1 MCIILT
7 RLKMSYYA
15 GGAMTKITFGTSGW
29 RGILCEDFT
38 FDNVKVVVQAI
49 ADTIKASGEQEKGVV
64 IGCDT
69 RFMGQRFV
77 EASAR
82 VLAGAG
88 IKAYI
93 CERDTPTPVISY
105 EILRRGAAGGINF
118 TASHNPPEYNG
129 VKFSPSSGG
138 PALPE
143 TTNEIERRAN
153 ATVGTK
159 CYNELSL
166 EEAGKLGLMEVI
178 NPHDSYLKSLEQK
191 VDFDVIGKLSKI
203 ALNPMYGTGRGYL
216 DNPLRTRNIPYTI
229 INDRPDPYFG
239 GHPPEPSEAHIP
251 DFISLVKSDPDI
263 KLGLAT
269 DGDADRFGI
278 LDVDGSYTEPNYIIA
293 LLLDYLIRVRKIEGG
308 VARSVA
314 TSHLIDAVAKKHGVP
329 VYETPVGFKYIGEL
343 ISQNKLVIG
352 GEESAGLTIKGHV
365 PEKDGIL
372 ACFLVAEMVA
382 REGKSIRE
390 LLDRLYGEVGR
401 FVTRRDNLK
410 LSPELEKAYNSKINA
425 PPSEVAGAKVK
436 EIIRVDGTKLLLA
449 DGSWMLFRK
458 SGTEPVVRLYGEA
471 SNDARLTEVM
481 AAGRKFI
488 LN

>member
-1 MCIILT
+1 M
-7 RLKMSYYA
+7 KQ
-15 GGAMTKITFGTSGW
+15 ITFGTSGW

-38 FDNVKVVVQAI
+38 FDNVKTVVQAI
-49 ADTIKASGEQEKGVV
+49 ADNIKAAGEQEKGVV

-77 EASAR
+77 EAAAS

-88 IKAYI
+88 IKAYV
-93 CERDTPTPVISY
+93 CERDTPTPVISF
-105 EILRRGAAGGINF
+105 EILRLKAAGGINF

-129 VKFSPSSGG
+129 VKFSPSWGG

-143 TTNEIERRAN
+143 TTSDIERRAN
-153 ATVGTK
+153 EMLGKA
-159 CYNELSL
+159 CYRELSL
-166 EEAGKLGLMEVI
+166 AEAKKQGLLEYI
-178 NPHDSYLKSLEQK
+178 NPRKEYLKDLEHK
-191 VDFDVIGKLSKI
+191 VDFGVIGRLGKV
-203 ALNPMYGTGRGYL
+203 AFNPLYGTARGYL
-216 DNPLRTRNIPYTI
+216 DDPLRKRGIHYTI
-229 INDRPDPYFG
+229 INDHLDPYFG

-251 DFISLVKSDPDI
+251 DFISLVKNDPDI
-263 KLGLAT
+263 RLGLAT

-278 LDVDGSYTEPNYIIA
+278 LDADGSYIEPNYIIA
-293 LLLDYLIRVRKIEGG
+293 LLLDYMIRVRKLEGG

-343 ISQNKLVIG
+343 ICQDKLVIG

-382 REGKSIRE
+382 SEGKSVRE
-390 LLDRLYGEVGR
+390 LLERLYGEVGR

-410 LSPELEKAYNSKINA
+410 LSPELEALYKEKVNA
-425 PPSEVAGAKVK
+425 VPAEVAGAKVTDV
-436 EIIRVDGTKLLLA
+436 IRIDGTKLLLA

-471 SNDARLTEVM
+471 SSDARLSEVM
-481 AAGRKFI
+481 AAGRQFI

>member
-1 MCIILT
+1 MT
-7 RLKMSYYA
+7 RIA
-15 GGAMTKITFGTSGW
+15 FGTSGW

-38 FDNVKVVVQAI
+38 FDNVRVVIQAI
-49 ADTIKASGEQEKGVV
+49 ADNIRAAGEQDKGVV

-69 RFMGQRFV
+69 RFMGRRFTE
-77 EASAR
+77 EAAR
-82 VLAGAG
+82 VLAGSG
-88 IKAYI
+88 IKAYL

-105 EILRRGAAGGINF
+105 EIIRRQSAGGINF

-129 VKFSPSSGG
+129 IKFSPSWGG

-143 TTNEIERRAN
+143 TTGDIERRAN
-153 ATVGTK
+153 EMLGEV
-159 CYNELSL
+159 CYRELSL
-166 EEAGKLGLMEVI
+166 AEAKKKGLLEEIDPRAG
-178 NPHDSYLKSLEQK
+178 YLKELEQK
-191 VDFDVIGKLSKI
+191 VDFDVIGRLGKL
-203 ALNPMYGTGRGYL
+203 ALNPLYGTGRGYL
-216 DNPLRTRNIPYTI
+216 DEPLRSRGIPYVI

-251 DFISLVKSDPDI
+251 DFIALVKNDPDI

-278 LDVDGSYTEPNYIIA
+278 LDADGSYIEPNYIIA
-293 LLLDYLIRVRKIEGG
+293 LLLDYLIRVRKLDGG

-314 TSHLIDAVAKKHGVP
+314 TSHLIDAVAKKHGVS

-343 ISQNKLVIG
+343 ICQDKLVIG

-382 REGKSIRE
+382 REGKSVRE
-390 LLDRLYGEVGR
+390 LLERLYGEVGR

-410 LSPELEKAYNSKINA
+410 LSPELEAAYKTKINA
-425 PPSEVAGAKVK
+425 VPVEVAGAKVK
-436 EIIRVDGTKLLLA
+436 DVIRIDGTKLLLD

-471 SNDARLTEVM
+471 SSDARLSEVM
-481 AAGRKFI
+481 AAGRQLI
-488 LN
+488 LG

>member
-1 MCIILT
+1 
-7 RLKMSYYA
+7 
-15 GGAMTKITFGTSGW
+15 MTQIAFGTSGW

-38 FDNVKVVVQAI
+38 VDNVRVVVRAI
-49 ADTIKASGEQEKGVV
+49 ADHLVANGEQQKGVV

-69 RFMGQRFV
+69 RFMGQKFAG
-77 EASAR
+77 EAAR

-88 IKAYI
+88 IKAYL

-129 VKFSPSSGG
+129 VKFSPSWGG

-143 TTNEIERRAN
+143 TTKDIEQRAN
-153 ATVGTK
+153 LMLGQPCSAGPALGEATAK
-159 CYNELSL
+159 
-166 EEAGKLGLMEVI
+166 GLLQYI
-178 NPHDSYLKSLEQK
+178 DPRPDYLLALEQK
-191 VDFDVIGKLSKI
+191 VDFDAIACLGKV
-203 ALNPMYGTGRGYL
+203 ALNPLYGTGRGYL
-216 DNPLRTRNIPYTI
+216 DAPLAQRGMPFVM

-239 GHPPEPSEAHIP
+239 GHSPEPSESHIP
-251 DFISLVKSDPDI
+251 DFIELVRGDREI
-263 KLGLAT
+263 RLGLAT

-278 LDVDGSYTEPNYIIA
+278 IDADGGFIEPNYIIA
-293 LLLDYLIRVRKIEGG
+293 LLLDYLIRVRKLEGG

-314 TSHLIDAVAKKHGVP
+314 TSHLIDAVAARHGVP

-343 ISQNKLVIG
+343 ISQDKIVIG

-382 REGKSIRE
+382 REGKTVRE
-390 LLDRLYGEVGR
+390 LLERLYGQVGR

-410 LSPELEKAYNSKINA
+410 LSPELEKAYADKINSV
-425 PPSEVAGAKVK
+425 PGEIAGTKV
-436 EIIRVDGTKLLLA
+436 EDVIRIDGTKLLLA

-471 SNDARLTEVM
+471 ATDARLSQVM
-481 AAGRKFI
+481 EAGRKFI

>member
-1 MCIILT
+1 
-7 RLKMSYYA
+7 
-15 GGAMTKITFGTSGW
+15 MTKITFGTSGW

-38 FDNVKVVVQAI
+38 YDNVKVVVQAI
-49 ADTIKASGEQEKGVV
+49 ADTIKASGEQDKGVV

-88 IKAYI
+88 IKAFV
-93 CERDTPTPVISY
+93 CERDTPTPVISF

-143 TTNEIERRAN
+143 TTGEIERRAN
-153 ATVGTK
+153 ATIGTA
-159 CYNELSL
+159 CYTEMPLD
-166 EEAGKLGLMEVI
+166 EAAQKGLAETI
-178 NPHDSYLKSLEQK
+178 NPHADYMKALEQK
-191 VDFDVIGKLSKI
+191 VDFDVIKKLGKV
-203 ALNPMYGTGRGYL
+203 ALNPLYGTGRGYL
-216 DNPLRTRNIPYTI
+216 DEPLRTRNIPYTI

-251 DFISLVKSDPDI
+251 DFISLVKNDPDI

-278 LDVDGSYTEPNYIIA
+278 LDADGSYIEPNYIIA
-293 LLLDYLIRVRKIEGG
+293 LLLDYLIRVRKLEGG

-343 ISQNKLVIG
+343 ISQDKLVIG

-382 REGKSIRE
+382 REGKTVRE
-390 LLDRLYGEVGR
+390 LLERLYGEVGR
-401 FVTRRDNLK
+401 FITRRDNLK
-410 LSPELEKAYNSKINA
+410 LSPELEKAYTNKITSL
-425 PPSEVAGAKVK
+425 PVEVAGTKVTDVV
-436 EIIRVDGTKLLLA
+436 RVDGTKLLLA

-471 SNDARLTEVM
+471 SSEARLAEVM
-481 AAGRKFI
+481 AAGRNFI
-488 LN
+488 LAS

>member
-1 MCIILT
+1 
-7 RLKMSYYA
+7 
-15 GGAMTKITFGTSGW
+15 MTQITFGTSGW

-49 ADTIKASGEQEKGVV
+49 ADTIKASGEQGKGVV

-88 IKAYI
+88 IKAYV

-143 TTNEIERRAN
+143 TTADIERRAN

-166 EEAGKLGLMEVI
+166 EEAGKRGLLEVI
-178 NPHDSYLKSLEQK
+178 NPHESYLQALEQK
-191 VDFDVIGKLSKI
+191 IDFEAIGKLGKV
-203 ALNPMYGTGRGYL
+203 ALNPLYGTGRGYL
-216 DNPLRTRNIPYTI
+216 DEPLRTRGIPYTI

-251 DFISLVKSDPDI
+251 DFISLVKNDPDI

-278 LDVDGSYTEPNYIIA
+278 LDADGSYIEPNYIIA
-293 LLLDYLIRVRKIEGG
+293 LLLDYLIRVRKLEGG

-314 TSHLIDAVAKKHGVP
+314 TSHLIDAVAKKHGIP

-343 ISQNKLVIG
+343 ISQDKLIIG

-382 REGKSIRE
+382 REGRSIRQ

-410 LSPELEKAYNSKINA
+410 LSAELEIAYKNKITSLPA
-425 PPSEVAGAKVK
+425 EVAGTKVK
-436 EIIRVDGTKLLLA
+436 EIIRVDGTKLLLD
-449 DGSWMLFRK
+449 DGSWLLFRK

-471 SNDARLTEVM
+471 CNDARLAEVM

-488 LN
+488 LS

>member
-1 MCIILT
+1 
-7 RLKMSYYA
+7 
-15 GGAMTKITFGTSGW
+15 MTQITFGTSGW

-38 FDNVKVVVQAI
+38 FDNVKTVVQAI
-49 ADTIKASGEQEKGVV
+49 ADTIKASGGQDKGVV

-153 ATVGTK
+153 ATVGTA
-159 CYNELSL
+159 CYTELSL
-166 EEAGKLGLMEVI
+166 EEAGKRGLAETI
-178 NPHDSYLKSLEQK
+178 NPHDDYLKSLEKK
-191 VDFDVIGKLSKI
+191 VDFDAIGKLGKV
-203 ALNPMYGTGRGYL
+203 ALNPLYGTGRGYL
-216 DNPLRTRNIPYTI
+216 DDPLRTRGIPYTI

-239 GHPPEPSEAHIP
+239 GHPPEPSEAHIL
-251 DFISLVKSDPDI
+251 DFISLVKNDPDI

-278 LDVDGSYTEPNYIIA
+278 LDADGSYIEPNYIIA
-293 LLLDYLIRVRKIEGG
+293 LLLDYLIRVRKFEGG

-314 TSHLIDAVAKKHGVP
+314 TSHLIDAVAKKHGVK

-343 ISQNKLVIG
+343 ISQDKLVIG

-390 LLDRLYGEVGR
+390 LLDRLYGEVGC

-410 LSPELEKAYNSKINA
+410 LSPELEIAYKNKINA
-425 PPSEVAGAKVK
+425 VPSEVAGTKVK
-436 EIIRVDGTKLLLA
+436 EIIKVDGTKLLLE

-471 SNDARLTEVM
+471 CNDARLAEVM

-488 LN
+488 LS

>member
-1 MCIILT
+1 
-7 RLKMSYYA
+7 
-15 GGAMTKITFGTSGW
+15 MTQIAFGTSGW

-49 ADTIKASGEQEKGVV
+49 ADTIKATGEQDKGVV

-105 EILRRGAAGGINF
+105 EILRRSAAGGINF

-129 VKFSPSSGG
+129 VKFSPSWGG

-143 TTNEIERRAN
+143 TTKEIERRAN
-153 ATVGTK
+153 ASIAHPTFR
-159 CYNELSL
+159 ELSL
-166 EEAGKLGLMEVI
+166 EEAAKQGLAETI
-178 NPHDSYLKSLEQK
+178 NPHDHYLKALEQK
-191 VDFDVIGKLSKI
+191 VDFDAIVKLGQV
-203 ALNPMYGTGRGYL
+203 ALNPLYGTGRGYL
-216 DNPLRTRNIPYTI
+216 DEPLRARGIPYAI

-251 DFISLVKSDPDI
+251 DFIALVKNDPGI
-263 KLGLAT
+263 RLGLAT

-278 LDVDGSYTEPNYIIA
+278 LDSDGSYIEPNYIIA
-293 LLLDYLIRVRKIEGG
+293 LLLDYLIRVRKLEGG

-343 ISQNKLVIG
+343 ISQDKLVIG

-390 LLDRLYGEVGR
+390 LLERLYSEVGR

-410 LSPELEKAYNSKINA
+410 LSAELEIAYAAKIKALPA
-425 PPSEVAGAKVK
+425 EVAGTKVTDVVT
-436 EIIRVDGTKLLLA
+436 VDGTKLLLA

-471 SNDARLTEVM
+471 CNDARLAEVM
-481 AAGRKFI
+481 AAGRAFI
-488 LN
+488 LG

>member
-1 MCIILT
+1 MSCYDLGV
-7 RLKMSYYA
+7 KMA
-15 GGAMTKITFGTSGW
+15 QITFGTSGW

-88 IKAYI
+88 IKAYV
-93 CERDTPTPVISY
+93 CERDTPTPVIAY

-166 EEAGKLGLMEVI
+166 VEAAKLGLMETI
-178 NPHDSYLKSLEQK
+178 NPHDSYLKALEQK
-191 VDFDVIGKLSKI
+191 VDFDAIGSMGKV
-203 ALNPMYGTGRGYL
+203 ALNPLYGTGRGYL
-216 DNPLRTRNIPYTI
+216 DDPLRSRNIPYTI

-251 DFISLVKSDPDI
+251 DFISLVKNDPDI

-278 LDVDGSYTEPNYIIA
+278 LDADGSYIEPNYIIA
-293 LLLDYLIRVRKIEGG
+293 LLLDYLIRVRKLEGG

-343 ISQNKLVIG
+343 ISQDKLVIG

-382 REGKSIRE
+382 REGKTVRE
-390 LLDRLYGEVGR
+390 LLERLYGEVGR
-401 FVTRRDNLK
+401 FITRRDNLK
-410 LSPELEKAYNSKINA
+410 LSPELEKAYSAKITSL
-425 PPSEVAGAKVK
+425 PVEVAGTKVTDVV
-436 EIIRVDGTKLLLA
+436 RVDGTKLLLA

-471 SNDARLTEVM
+471 SNDARLAEVM

-488 LN
+488 LG

>member
-1 MCIILT
+1 M
-7 RLKMSYYA
+7 KQ
-15 GGAMTKITFGTSGW
+15 ITFGTSGW

-49 ADTIKASGEQEKGVV
+49 ADTIKASGEQDKGVV
-64 IGCDT
+64 VGCDT

-88 IKAYI
+88 IKAYV

-105 EILRRGAAGGINF
+105 EILRRSAAGGINF

-129 VKFSPSSGG
+129 VKFSPSWGG

-143 TTNEIERRAN
+143 TTGEIERRAN
-153 ATVGTK
+153 ATVGTA
-159 CYNELSL
+159 CYREVALD
-166 EEAGKLGLMEVI
+166 EAAKQGLVETI
-178 NPHDSYLKSLEQK
+178 NPHDGYLKALEQK
-191 VDFDVIGKLSKI
+191 VDFDAIGKLGKV
-203 ALNPMYGTGRGYL
+203 ALNPLYGTARGYL
-216 DNPLRTRNIPYTI
+216 DEPLRSRGIPYTI
-229 INDRPDPYFG
+229 INDRLDPYFG
-239 GHPPEPSEAHIP
+239 GQPPEPSEAHIP
-251 DFISLVKSDPDI
+251 DFISLVKNDPEI
-263 KLGLAT
+263 RLGLAT
-269 DGDADRFGI
+269 DGDADRFGV
-278 LDVDGSYTEPNYIIA
+278 LDADGSYIEPNYIIA
-293 LLLDYLIRVRKIEGG
+293 LLLDYLIRVRKLEGG

-343 ISQNKLVIG
+343 ISQDKLVIG
-352 GEESAGLTIKGHV
+352 GEESAGLTIRGHV

-382 REGKSIRE
+382 REGKGIRE
-390 LLDRLYGEVGR
+390 LLERMYGEVGR
-401 FVTRRDNLK
+401 FVTRRDNLT
-410 LSPELEKAYNSKINA
+410 LSPELELAYKNKITVL
-425 PPSEVAGAKVK
+425 PSEIAGAKVK
-436 EIIRVDGTKLLLA
+436 EIIKIDGTKLLLD

-471 SNDARLTEVM
+471 GNDARLAEVM
-481 AAGRKFI
+481 AAGRQYI
-488 LN
+488 LK

>member
-1 MCIILT
+1 
-7 RLKMSYYA
+7 
-15 GGAMTKITFGTSGW
+15 MTQITFGTSGW
-29 RGILCEDFT
+29 RGVLCEDFT
-38 FDNVKVVVQAI
+38 FENVKVVVQAI
-49 ADTIKASGEQEKGVV
+49 ADTIKASGGQEKGVV

-88 IKAYI
+88 IKAYL

-105 EILRRGAAGGINF
+105 EILRRGAAGAINF

-129 VKFSPSSGG
+129 IKFSPSSGG

-143 TTNEIERRAN
+143 TTSEIERRAN
-153 ATVGTK
+153 ALIGTG
-159 CYNELSL
+159 CYKELSL
-166 EEAGKLGLMEVI
+166 EDAGKRGLVENI
-178 NPHDSYLKSLEQK
+178 NPHDDYLKSLEQK
-191 VDFDVIGKLSKI
+191 VDFDVIGRLGRV

-216 DNPLRTRNIPYTI
+216 DEPLRNRGIPYTI

-251 DFISLVKSDPDI
+251 DFIALVKNDPDI
-263 KLGLAT
+263 RLGLAT

-278 LDVDGSYTEPNYIIA
+278 LDTDGSYIEPNYIIA
-293 LLLDYLIRVRKIEGG
+293 LLLDYLIRVRKLEGG

-343 ISQNKLVIG
+343 ISQDRLIIG
-352 GEESAGLTIKGHV
+352 GEESAGLTIKGHI

-410 LSPELEKAYNSKINA
+410 LSPELEIAYSSKINA
-425 PPSEVAGAKVK
+425 VPAEVAGAKVK
-436 EIIRVDGTKLLLA
+436 EVVRIDGTKLLLD

-471 SNDARLTEVM
+471 GNDARLAEVM

-488 LN
+488 LG